1 MIHNTIELKKI
12 IKNLAKFTL
21 VNGVIP
27 SSECIIFKKEYLSAN
42 NLEIGM
48 KTFYNT
54 DIDLLVPAT
63 ILLSLLEQI
72 SDNTIE
78 MFQQET
84 ILYIKTLKATYKL
97 GGTNDPEIV
106 IVDALESYSL
116 EIHTFNYSLLSQFVN
131 RKNVN
136 INMSHYGIEYN
147 TTGKTRIIAT
157 TGHKLVILGDANFAH
172 TNTVVVPPS
181 ISVIAELL
189 ATESYQ
195 AGINEKTLVF
205 TTNTTTYNII
215 LAETKYLK
223 YANVI
228 PATLEK
234 YFTIH
239 APSIITQIK
248 RISKIAKNEILCLS
262 VKEGSATLKIQN
274 LDTNIEIE
282 ETISIKSEFDFY
294 IGFKAS
300 NMISFLSLVKD
311 TVNIFY
317 SGPNK
322 ALLIKNDFTLGLV
335 MPVELSPDLLPGAVT
350 IKGKPAKAKP
360 VAKPVSESD
369 DDLDDETDDE
379 SDNESIDNPND

>member
-27 SSECIIFKKEYLSAN
+27 SSQCIIFKKEYLSAN

-106 IVDALESYSL
+106 IVDALESYPL

-131 RKNVN
+131 RKDVN
-136 INMSHYGIEYN
+136 INMSHYAIEYN
-147 TTGKTRIIAT
+147 ATGKTRIIAT
-157 TGHKLVILGDANFAH
+157 TGQKLIILGDAAFPN
-172 TNTVVVPPS
+172 TNTVVVPTTIS
-181 ISVIAELL
+181 IIAELL
-189 ATESYQ
+189 ASESYS
-195 AGINEKTLVF
+195 ASINEKTLVF

-215 LAETKYLK
+215 LADTKYLK
-223 YANVI
+223 YNTVI
-228 PATLEK
+228 PTTLEK

-239 APSIITQIK
+239 APSIINQIK
-248 RISKIAKNEILCLS
+248 RVSKIAKNDIMCLS
-262 VKEGSATLKIQN
+262 VKEGNATLKTEN
-274 LDTNIEIE
+274 FDTNIEIE
-282 ETISIKSEFDFY
+282 ETISIKASEDFY
-294 IGFKAS
+294 IGFNAA

-311 TVNIFY
+311 TVNVFY
-317 SGPNK
+317 SDPYK
-322 ALLIKNDFTLGLV
+322 PLLIKNDFSLGLV
-335 MPVELSPDLLPGAVT
+335 MPVQLAPELLPGANR
-350 IKGKPAKAKP
+350 IKGKTVKTKP
-360 VAKPVSESD
+360 VPEPVSKPNDDQEEESD
-369 DDLDDETDDE
+369 DDLIDD
-379 SDNESIDNPND
+379 PNS